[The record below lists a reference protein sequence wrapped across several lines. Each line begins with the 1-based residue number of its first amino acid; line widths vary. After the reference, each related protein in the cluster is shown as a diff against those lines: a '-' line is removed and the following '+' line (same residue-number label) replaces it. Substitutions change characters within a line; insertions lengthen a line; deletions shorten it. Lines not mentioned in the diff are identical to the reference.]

1 MTLYL
6 SRLRI
11 SREPSAAALAQLI
24 DPDDPGRRTD
34 AHHRLLWSV
43 FAGSADQRR
52 DFLWR
57 ADGQGRFMV
66 LSRRPPGNSPLFDQ
80 PEVKEF
86 RPDLSPDDR
95 LAFKLRVNAT
105 VTKRSDALAPNGRR
119 RRHHHDIVMEALRHV
134 APGPERAARR
144 MHLAQKAAKSWL
156 DGQGARNGFVV
167 DECNVEDYSVRALPS
182 HRGQRKRQPQFG
194 ILEITGTLTVRDP
207 AAFLAKL
214 AQGFGRARAYG
225 CGLMLVRRA

>member
-11 SREPSAAALAQLI
+11 SRKPSAAALAQLI
-24 DPDDPGRRTD
+24 DPDDPGRRDD

-43 FAGSADQRR
+43 FAGDAGQRR

-57 ADGQGRFMV
+57 ADGRGRFMV
-66 LSRRPPGNSPLFDQ
+66 LSRRPPGDSPLFEK

-86 RPDLSPDDR
+86 SPDLSPGDR
-95 LAFKLRVNAT
+95 LAFKLRANAT
-105 VTKRSDALAPNGRR
+105 VTKRSDALAPNGKR
-119 RRHHHDIVMEALRHV
+119 RRHHHDVVMETLRHV
-134 APGPERAARR
+134 EPGPERAARR
-144 MHLAQKAAKSWL
+144 MHLAQEAARSWL

-167 DECNVEDYSVRALPS
+167 ADCNVEDYSVRALPS
-182 HRGQRKRQPQFG
+182 HRGIRKRQPQFG
-194 ILEITGTLTVRDP
+194 ILEIMGTLTVRDP
-207 AAFLAKL
+207 VAFLAKL

>member
-24 DPDDPGRRTD
+24 DPDDPGRRDD

-43 FAGSADQRR
+43 FSGAADQRR

-57 ADGQGRFMV
+57 AEGRGRFIA
-66 LSRRPPGNSPLFDQ
+66 LSHRRPGDSPLFDW

-86 RPDLSPDDR
+86 SPVLSPGDR
-95 LAFKLRVNAT
+95 LAFKLRANAT
-105 VTKRSDALAPNGRR
+105 VTKRSDALAPNGKRQ
-119 RRHHHDIVMEALRHV
+119 RHHHDVVMEALRHV
-134 APGPERAARR
+134 APGPERAIQR
-144 MHLAQKAAKSWL
+144 MRLAQQAAREWL
-156 DGQGARNGFVV
+156 DGQGARNGFIV
-167 DECNVEDYSVRALPS
+167 DDCIVEDYSVHALPS
-182 HRGQRKRQPQFG
+182 HRGKRKRQPQFG
-194 ILEITGTLTVRDP
+194 ILEITGIITVMEP
-207 AAFLAKL
+207 VAFVTKL

-225 CGLMLVRRA
+225 CGLMLIRRA

>member
-11 SREPSAAALAQLI
+11 SREPSATALAQLI
-24 DPDDPGRRTD
+24 DPDDPGRRAD

-43 FAGSADQRR
+43 FAGDADQRR

-66 LSRRPPGNSPLFDQ
+66 LSHRPPRNSPLFDR

-95 LAFKLRVNAT
+95 LAFRLRANAT
-105 VTKRSDALAPNGRR
+105 VTKRSDTLAPNGKR
-119 RRHHHDIVMEALRHV
+119 RRHHHDVVMETLRHV
-134 APGPERAARR
+134 APGPERAVRR
-144 MHLAQKAAKSWL
+144 MQLAQEAARSWL
-156 DGQGARNGFVV
+156 DGQGTRNGFVV
-167 DECNVEDYSVRALPS
+167 DDCSVEDYAVRALPS
-182 HRGQRKRQPQFG
+182 HRGIRKRQPQFG
-194 ILEITGTLTVRDP
+194 ILEIAGTLTVRDP
-207 AAFLAKL
+207 VAFLAKL